1 MNELELSV
9 LIMTNLK
16 NKTEN
21 TGEEVAISEPLS
33 TVGRNVT

>member
-21 TGEEVAISEPLS
+21 TGEEVEKSEPLS
-33 TVGRNVT
+33 TIGRNVT